1 MGIVK
6 HSGDP
11 KDKTLEEGYLNPL
24 TGKSQEKTA
33 NKSKGFCEKLRTS
46 TVPLVFVLVG
56 ATILVTVILIL
67 SSLSVRTSTQSDK
80 DLQSLE
86 ISTGKTLEAKVVEG
100 PTCVQCMEDWVL
112 YRGTCYYFSD
122 QSDTWNNSQNFC
134 KSQNS
139 SLAIICNEKELKFL
153 NLLKSNK
160 YWIGL
165 SRTQD
170 NSGWVWTDGTL
181 HSETL

>member
-67 SSLSVRTSTQSDK
+67 SSLSVRS
-80 DLQSLE
+80 
-86 ISTGKTLEAKVVEG
+86 KTLEAKVVEG